1 MAIIKLD
8 ISLPENA
15 TNEQISDAL
24 LKLKRE
30 LEWLLNGNLDEKN
43 MKKVLNVTSLTISE
57 GTPLNTLT
65 MNDSSATTVD
75 GLRNDFNTLLQKL
88 RASNILNG

>member
-65 MNDSSATTVD
+65 MNDSAATTVD

>member
-30 LEWLLNGNLDEKN
+30 LEWLLNGNIDDKN
-43 MKKVLNVTSLTISE
+43 LKTVLNVTSLTISE

-65 MNDSSATTVD
+65 MNDSAATTVE